1 MKSVHTGAFK
11 TSPRILPGEM
21 QPIPRS
27 MNFAHSHSLGPG
39 ITTIEGGPNS
49 HKKSTLMFKIHN
61 GRCSSN
67 NDISMIS
74 KHDRE
79 TELRSNCDC
88 CGNSRTSSLTVSC
101 ACKSLG
107 DVKHTF
113 EWRVDK
119 VNEIP
124 PYFYI
129 ERAHEYIDD
138 LPPSEISKRIS
149 DCFKQ
154 ENDSISVVYDDDE
167 AIACAETNDKTRPE
181 YCKFQVRLYK
191 ATDSPSILV
200 ECQRRSGCCIKFHSI
215 AMKILC
221 AARGCEYKDECPH
234 ATISKNFLD
243 NCHLDESMSQN
254 DELQNG

>member
-1 MKSVHTGAFK
+1 MTFV
-11 TSPRILPGEM
+11 
-21 QPIPRS
+21 
-27 MNFAHSHSLGPG
+27 HSHSEGPG
-39 ITTIEGGPNS
+39 IRAIEGGPNNL
-49 HKKSTLMFKIHN
+49 KKSTLMFKIHD
-61 GRCSSN
+61 GRCSRN
-67 NDISMIS
+67 DDISMIS

-79 TELRSNCDC
+79 KELRRTCD
-88 CGNSRTSSLTVSC
+88 CGNSPSSSLTVSC
-101 ACKSLG
+101 ACKSFN
-107 DVKHTF
+107 DVENGTM

-138 LPPSEISKRIS
+138 LSPSEISKRIS
-149 DCFKQ
+149 DCFNQ
-154 ENDSISVVYDDDE
+154 ENESISVVYDDDE
-167 AIACAETNDKTRPE
+167 AIAFAETNDNTRPE

-221 AARGCEYKDECPH
+221 AARGCEYKDDCPH

-243 NCHLDESMSQN
+243 KCRVESSSTSSIVPPEN
-254 DELQNG
+254 DELYGGENCHG